1 MPAYLR
7 FFIKMLVWGLL
18 VFCSAYVV
26 LITPDNP
33 VMRIFRGEISD
44 IAAGVIIGPYPVES
58 DFKKLSGNGVETI
71 VSLLDPALPYEKQ
84 LLEKENA
91 LAKQYRMRLLNFP
104 MASILGQKMGA
115 YYDNNARAAAD
126 AIAATQGKVYLHCY
140 LGIHRVATVKNLL
153 ETRQIKVGRYTLR
166 EGERNKLDLQLDIA
180 EKNYREGNYQQVRQL
195 LDAMKQPSPAAL
207 LLHGWADFR
216 LGNIATARKYFNSAT
231 TSMPE
236 ANEPLLGLAYCDLR
250 ENNLSAAE
258 ARFIQVIKDDAANI
272 EALNGMGLVRFRQG
286 RLSEAAGYLK
296 KVLQMNPQ
304 HPEAN
309 ATLRSIEGIH

>member
-1 MPAYLR
+1 MQTYLR
-7 FFIKMLVWGLL
+7 FFIKMLVLGVLI
-18 VFCSAYVV
+18 FSAAYVV

-44 IAAGVIIGPYPVES
+44 IATGIIIGPYPVES
-58 DFKKLSGNGVETI
+58 DFKQLSENGIETI

-84 LLEKENA
+84 LLEQETV
-91 LAKQYRMRLLNFP
+91 LAKQYRMRFLNFP

-126 AIAATQGKVYLHCY
+126 AIVATKGKIYLHCY

-153 ETRQIKVGRYTLR
+153 EKRQIKVGRYILR
-166 EGERNKLDLQLDIA
+166 EGERSKLDVQLDAA
-180 EKNYREGNYQQVRQL
+180 EKNYSEGNYQQAQQL
-195 LDAMKQPSPAAL
+195 LDAMKQPSPAAVL
-207 LLHGWADFR
+207 LYGWVDFR
-216 LGNIATARKYFNSAT
+216 LGNIAMARKYFNVAAT
-231 TSMPE
+231 AMPQ

-258 ARFIQVIKDDAANI
+258 AHFTKIIEDDAANV

-286 RLSEAAGYLK
+286 RLPEAADYLK
-296 KVLQMNPQ
+296 RVLQLNPQ